1 MSFASEFKEF
11 AVKGNVVDLAVGV
24 IIGAAFGKIVES
36 FVADIIMPIIGRFTG
51 GIDFTNM
58 FVALTAIPP
67 GIPATLEAVRKAGVP
82 VIAYGN
88 FINIIFN
95 FVILALV
102 VFLMVKQINRLR
114 RNSPKPPPAEDVLL
128 LREIRDN
135 LSRRSEREGRRR
147 RLQSAVSRPVSRMR
161 KLWLVFAQAVT
172 LTLAVLFVVSLVKP
186 DWLAWRAQV
195 VEVREAAPAAG
206 QPAIAQ
212 PVSPLR
218 GPLSF
223 ADAAKKAIPS
233 VVNISATRQVR
244 RRNPLLEDPAFQRFF
259 GERFQLPPET
269 QLSLGSGVIVS
280 RDGYILTNDHVVEGV
295 TDIQVTTNDGRTLV
309 GKVVGTDP
317 ETDLAV
323 VRINAPGLTAVTFG
337 QSEQARVGDV
347 VLAIGDPFSVGQT
360 VTMGI
365 ISAVG
370 REIGSANPFGSFIQ
384 TDAAINP
391 GNSGGALVDT
401 SGNLIGINTLIFSR
415 SGGYQGIGFA
425 IPVSLA
431 KRVLEQIIE
440 TGTVTRGW
448 FGVDVADI
456 TPELAESL
464 GLKGTRGAI
473 VGAIERG
480 SPAEKSGMKLG
491 DVIVAVNGRAVANTS
506 AALAAIAEIPPGQS
520 VPVRVVRR
528 NQELGLDVM
537 VGKRRARP
545 RTEE

>member
-1 MSFASEFKEF
+1 
-11 AVKGNVVDLAVGV
+11 
-24 IIGAAFGKIVES
+24 
-36 FVADIIMPIIGRFTG
+36 
-51 GIDFTNM
+51 
-58 FVALTAIPP
+58 
-67 GIPATLEAVRKAGVP
+67 
-82 VIAYGN
+82 
-88 FINIIFN
+88 
-95 FVILALV
+95 
-102 VFLMVKQINRLR
+102 
-114 RNSPKPPPAEDVLL
+114 
-128 LREIRDN
+128 
-135 LSRRSEREGRRR
+135 
-147 RLQSAVSRPVSRMR
+147 MR

-195 VEVREAAPAAG
+195 VEVREVAPAGPVLAQAG
-206 QPAIAQ
+206 LPARALTF
-212 PVSPLR
+212 SE
-218 GPLSF
+218 
-223 ADAAKKAIPS
+223 AAKKAIPS
-233 VVNISATRQVR
+233 VVNISATRQVK

-259 GERFQLPPET
+259 GERFNMPPET

-280 RDGYILTNDHVVEGV
+280 REGYILTNDHVVDGV
-295 TDIQVTTNDGRTLV
+295 SDIQVTLNDGRTLT
-309 GKVVGTDP
+309 GKIVGTDT

-323 VRINAPGLTAVTFG
+323 VRISANGLTPITFG
-337 QSEQARVGDV
+337 LSDKAQVGDV

-431 KRVLEQIIE
+431 KRVMEQIIE

-480 SPAEKSGMKLG
+480 SPADKGGLKLG
-491 DVIVAVNGRAVANTS
+491 DVIVAINGRTTPDVST
-506 AALAAIAEIPPGQS
+506 ALNAIAEFTPGKA
-520 VPVRVVRR
+520 VPVKVVRR
-528 NQELGLDVM
+528 NQELSLEVM
-537 VGKRRARP
+537 VGKRRPRARA
-545 RTEE
+545 EE

>member
-1 MSFASEFKEF
+1 
-11 AVKGNVVDLAVGV
+11 
-24 IIGAAFGKIVES
+24 
-36 FVADIIMPIIGRFTG
+36 
-51 GIDFTNM
+51 
-58 FVALTAIPP
+58 
-67 GIPATLEAVRKAGVP
+67 
-82 VIAYGN
+82 
-88 FINIIFN
+88 
-95 FVILALV
+95 
-102 VFLMVKQINRLR
+102 
-114 RNSPKPPPAEDVLL
+114 
-128 LREIRDN
+128 
-135 LSRRSEREGRRR
+135 
-147 RLQSAVSRPVSRMR
+147 MR

-172 LTLAVLFVVSLVKP
+172 VTLAVLFVVSLVRP
-186 DWLAWRAQV
+186 DWLGWRSPT
-195 VEVREAAPAAG
+195 VELREVQQGPTLAPTGPAG
-206 QPAIAQ
+206 
-212 PVSPLR
+212 R
-218 GPLSF
+218 PLSF
-223 ADAAKKAIPS
+223 SDAARKAIPS

-244 RRNPLLEDPAFQRFF
+244 RRNPLIEDPAFQRFF
-259 GERFQLPPET
+259 GERFQLPNET

-280 RDGYILTNDHVVEGV
+280 REGYILTNDHVVEGV
-295 TDIQVTTNDGRTLV
+295 TDIQVTLNDGRTLV

-323 VRINAPGLTAVTFG
+323 VRVSAPNLTAVTFG
-337 QSEQARVGDV
+337 LSEQARVGDI

-365 ISAVG
+365 VSAVG
-370 REIGSANPFGSFIQ
+370 REIGNANPFGSFIQ

-401 SGNLIGINTLIFSR
+401 AGNLIGINTLIFSR

-448 FGVDVADI
+448 FGVDVADV

-464 GLKGTRGAI
+464 GLKNSRGAI

-491 DVIVAVNGRAVANTS
+491 DVIISVAGRAVANTT
-506 AALAAIAEIPPGQS
+506 ATLAAIAEVPPGKS

-528 NQELGLDVM
+528 NQELDLNVQ
-537 VGKRRARP
+537 VGKRRPRP
-545 RTEE
+545 RTDEETR

>member
-1 MSFASEFKEF
+1 
-11 AVKGNVVDLAVGV
+11 
-24 IIGAAFGKIVES
+24 
-36 FVADIIMPIIGRFTG
+36 
-51 GIDFTNM
+51 
-58 FVALTAIPP
+58 
-67 GIPATLEAVRKAGVP
+67 
-82 VIAYGN
+82 
-88 FINIIFN
+88 
-95 FVILALV
+95 
-102 VFLMVKQINRLR
+102 
-114 RNSPKPPPAEDVLL
+114 
-128 LREIRDN
+128 
-135 LSRRSEREGRRR
+135 
-147 RLQSAVSRPVSRMR
+147 MR

-172 LTLAVLFVVSLVKP
+172 LTLAALFVVSLVKP

-195 VEVREAAPAAG
+195 VEVREAAPGA
-206 QPAIAQ
+206 PILVQ
-212 PVSPLR
+212 PVSTAR
-218 GPLSF
+218 LSF
-223 ADAAKKAIPS
+223 SDAAKKAIPA

-244 RRNPLLEDPAFQRFF
+244 RRNPLSEDPAFQRFF
-259 GERFQLPPET
+259 GDRLNVPPET

-280 RDGYILTNDHVVEGV
+280 REGYILTNDHVVEGV
-295 TDIQVTTNDGRTLV
+295 TDIQVTLNDGRTLA
-309 GKVVGTDP
+309 GKIVGTDT

-323 VRINAPGLTAVTFG
+323 VRISASGLTPITFG
-337 QSEQARVGDV
+337 QSERAQVGDV

-401 SGNLIGINTLIFSR
+401 AGNLIGINTLIFSR

-431 KRVLEQIIE
+431 KRVMEQIIE

-480 SPAEKSGMKLG
+480 SPAEKSGMRLG
-491 DVIVAVNGRAVANTS
+491 DVIVAINGKAVPDVST
-506 AALAAIAEIPPGQS
+506 ALNAIAEFPPGKG

-528 NQELGLDVM
+528 NQELNLEVM
-537 VGKRRARP
+537 VGKRRP
-545 RTEE
+545 RSRTDE